1 MSSNDRYMME
11 AYEETRLQKL
21 KRKCREEPFVP
32 AGVALTC
39 FALGAA
45 TYGMKKGKRSY
56 ANNMLRVRVAAQG
69 FTIAAMIV
77 GSFVYSQNTKT
88 SAREGTDSAPSKQQ

>member
-1 MSSNDRYMME
+1 MSNPEEFMKE

-21 KRKCREEPFVP
+21 TRKCKEEPFVP

-45 TYGMKKGKRSY
+45 TYGVKKGRRSY

-77 GSFVYSQNTKT
+77 GSFVYSQNTQA
-88 SAREGTDSAPSKQQ
+88 SARNNDSSQTSSQK